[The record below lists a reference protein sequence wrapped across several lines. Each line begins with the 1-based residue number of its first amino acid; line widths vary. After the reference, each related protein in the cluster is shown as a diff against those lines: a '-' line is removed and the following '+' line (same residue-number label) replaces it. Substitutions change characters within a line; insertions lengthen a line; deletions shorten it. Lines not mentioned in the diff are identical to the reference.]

1 MYKAI
6 GKKCLLYSYVA
17 KKFGVLVASFRI
29 LGRLFYCLFFFSL
42 QYLVG
47 SDDGAEYLSVP
58 GVLLFKK

>member
-6 GKKCLLYSYVA
+6 GKKCLLYSYLS
-17 KKFGVLVASFRI
+17 KNFGPFL
-29 LGRLFYCLFFFSL
+29 LLFVFSL

>member
-6 GKKCLLYSYVA
+6 GKKCLLSSYLS

-29 LGRLFYCLFFFSL
+29 LGRISYCFFSL

-47 SDDGAEYLSVP
+47 SDDGAE
-58 GVLLFKK
+58 